1 MVFYYG
7 VAGGTD
13 AGVYENWPAAEKA
26 SRGKKGARVKKFT
39 SQEDAL
45 AFVQAGGKSE
55 VLVDNNGKW
64 HRNEEGYLYRPE
76 GIRTRTGST
85 YSTATI
91 GFVEGAVICGLCHR
105 EGDTTQA
112 VGMSLFLMHSIK
124 PYASTNHRICEGC
137 QSMLDFLLA
146 NVAQPLNDA
155 ATQRLVATLADL
167 HNHLARL
174 RGPDIPHSPGSP
186 EEKGHGDNDGGI
198 ITPKVVPAGE
208 LSEDGCPASPGS
220 RYCSQSRSRSRSRTT
235 GKRSYCQGSRS
246 PAARHVQSSE
256 SEESAADW

>member
-1 MVFYYG
+1 MGSEMCIRDRNNVCGSRLRYAGDATAAAQPNLSTTMVFYYG

-13 AGVYENWPAAEKA
+13 AGVYENWPAAEQA

-45 AFVQAGGKSE
+45 DFVQAGGKSE

-64 HRNEEGYLYRPE
+64 RRNEEGYLYRPE
-76 GIRTRTGST
+76 GIRPRTGST

-146 NVAQPLNDA
+146 NVAQPLN
-155 ATQRLVATLADL
+155 LSLI
-167 HNHLARL
+167 HIL
-174 RGPDIPHSPGSP
+174 RCRRRG
-186 EEKGHGDNDGGI
+186 
-198 ITPKVVPAGE
+198 
-208 LSEDGCPASPGS
+208 
-220 RYCSQSRSRSRSRTT
+220 
-235 GKRSYCQGSRS
+235 
-246 PAARHVQSSE
+246 
-256 SEESAADW
+256 